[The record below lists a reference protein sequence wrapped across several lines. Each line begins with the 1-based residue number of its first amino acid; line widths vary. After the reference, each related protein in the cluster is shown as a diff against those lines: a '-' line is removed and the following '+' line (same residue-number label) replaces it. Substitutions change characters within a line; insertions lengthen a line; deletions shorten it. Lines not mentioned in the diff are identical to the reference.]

1 MQFIPA
7 LQNQRV
13 PHEANKLG
21 ACPVV
26 RHVADD
32 LVSLANRHLLLTPR
46 QQRRSMVAEGVK
58 RARGL
63 VALAEPKPGMTVE
76 RPEVGPDAVLQ
87 PAGVLHQA
95 LLLYGL

>member
-1 MQFIPA
+1 MQLVPT

-13 PHEANKLG
+13 PHETNKFG
-21 ACPVV
+21 ARPVV
-26 RHVADD
+26 RHITDD
-32 LVSLANRHLLLTPR
+32 LVALANGHLLLTPR
-46 QQRRSMVAEGVK
+46 QQRRSMIAKGVE

-63 VALAEPKPGMTVE
+63 IALTEPKPGMTVE

-95 LLLYGL
+95 LFLDSP